1 MKLLVIGGTHF
12 LGRSI
17 TEFAIENDHDITLFN
32 RGKSRPNLF
41 TDVRQIHGDRDS
53 DLNLLPDEQWDAVI
67 DTCGYFPQQ
76 TDLSA
81 SLLKDRAGCYIF
93 ISSVSAYHTLSKIG
107 ITEEDEI
114 DVFEG
119 ERPEQIDG
127 ANYGP
132 LKGACE
138 RMVQKHFGDRAIIIR
153 PGLIVG
159 PWDYSYRFGYLPIK
173 YSLGGEM
180 VLPANPNTPFQFIDV
195 RDLARWCFHLVEESI
210 TGTFNAVGPEVKTT
224 LGGIM
229 ESCKGVFDTDTIIH
243 YVDNKIIEKHQYPL
257 WNMIEP
263 DSGYEGLDEV
273 NGTKA
278 LKAGLRLRPIEETI
292 RDTVTW
298 YHESGKN
305 YFEKR
310 FPIESEQAIL
320 EEWKAQLNKSE

>member
-17 TEFAIENDHDITLFN
+17 TEFAIENGHDITLFN

-53 DLNLLPDEQWDAVI
+53 DLHLLPDEKWDAVI
-67 DTCGYFPQQ
+67 DTCGYFPEQA
-76 TDLSA
+76 DLSA
-81 SLLKDRAGCYIF
+81 GMLKDRAGCYIF
-93 ISSVSAYHTLSKIG
+93 ISSVSAYSDMSKIG
-107 ITEEDEI
+107 IVEEDAI

-127 ANYGP
+127 TNYGP

-138 RMVQKHFGDRAIIIR
+138 IAVQKHFGDRAIIIR

-180 VLPANPNTPFQFIDV
+180 VLPSNPDAPFQFIDV
-195 RDLARWCFHLVEESI
+195 RDLARWCFHLIENSI
-210 TGTFNAVGPEVKTT
+210 TGTFNGVGPEKRIT

-229 ESCKGVFDTDTIIH
+229 EHCKKTFDTNTIIH
-243 YVDNKIIEKHQYPL
+243 YVDNEIIRKHEYPL
-257 WNMIEP
+257 WNMFEP
-263 DSGYEGLDEV
+263 GSGYEGLDEV
-273 NGTKA
+273 SGRKA
-278 LKAGLRLRPIEETI
+278 LDAGLILRSIGETMK
-292 RDTVTW
+292 DTVAW

-310 FPIESEQAIL
+310 FTKESEEAIL
-320 EEWKAQLNKSE
+320 KEWKAQTNKSE